1 MSDGLTSG
9 IISIVVLAIN
19 LATLF
24 RLFPTRFKLR
34 YCVLLL
40 VLFVGALYVYLLM
53 SEATTFSG
61 TRAVLLFPLLLWLLK
76 GHTFQK
82 LFAFFLTLVL
92 TISLMSFT
100 AAAVSLFVRAES
112 DVYNVIRLAASIVVC
127 AVYIVLVFRF
137 GWQILDRLF
146 VDGHSHEWV
155 LYSLGGLFSYVIIV
169 VLQLLMEKTALLFF
183 VTLFVLWS
191 FGILCFAIINTHE
204 KSKQRYEANFARNI
218 VSSGRDHYQKMNE
231 LRDAIRVMRHDY
243 KYHLSAARQMLLS
256 GNQAE
261 AENYL
266 SGIEQKLSENEVP
279 DFCANAVINAL
290 LVSYAER
297 CSKHN
302 IKYDIKITLP
312 DPLTI
317 PNYDMCIVLGNLL
330 ENAVEACEKQDNDRI
345 IDMIVNSRGAQLAVM
360 VKNSFSGKLIQ
371 CEGLP
376 VSGKQDGGLGLK
388 SVQTVAMRY
397 DGEFITKWDE
407 ELFTAYVLLSL

>member
-1 MSDGLTSG
+1 MSDSQTSG
-9 IISIVVLAIN
+9 IISMVVLTIN

-24 RLFPTRFKLR
+24 RLFPPRFKLR

-40 VLFVGALYVYLLM
+40 VLVVGALYVYLLM

-61 TRAVLLFPLLLWLLK
+61 TRAILLFPILLWILK

-100 AAAVSLFVRAES
+100 DLAVLLFASAES
-112 DVYNVIRLAASIVVC
+112 DGYNVIRLVASIVVC

-137 GWQILDRLF
+137 GWRILDRLF
-146 VDGHSHEWV
+146 VGGHSPEWV
-155 LYSLGGLFSYVIIV
+155 LYSFGGLFSYVIV
-169 VLQLLMEKTALLFF
+169 MVLQLLMEKTALLFF

-204 KSKQRYEANFARNI
+204 KSKQRYEADSARNI

-231 LRDAIRVMRHDY
+231 LRDTLRIMRHDY
-243 KYHLSAARQMLLS
+243 KYHLSAARQMLRS
-256 GNQAE
+256 GNQTE

-266 SGIEQKLSENEVP
+266 SGIEQKMSENEVS

-297 CSKHN
+297 CSKLN
-302 IKYDIKITLP
+302 IKYDMKITLP
-312 DPLTI
+312 DPFTI

-330 ENAVEACEKQDNDRI
+330 ENAVEACEKQDDDRI
-345 IDMIVNSRGAQLAVM
+345 IDVVVNSRGAQLAVM
-360 VKNSFSGKLIQ
+360 VKNSFNGNPIPG
-371 CEGLP
+371 ERLP
-376 VSGKQDGGLGLK
+376 ISGKQDGGLGLK
-388 SVQTVAMRY
+388 SVQTIAMRY
-397 DGEFITKWDE
+397 GGEFITKWDE